1 MDGYFGEW
9 LGLLLRWFHVVAA
22 IAWIGESFYFVMLDN
37 SLKRP
42 LDQAARD
49 RGVSGELWAVHGGG
63 FYNSQKY
70 LVSPPRMPDDLHWSK
85 WKSYATWLS
94 GFSLFTVL
102 YLLQPTTFL
111 IDPSVADIP
120 PGFAAL
126 LAVGFLG
133 IGWAVYDVLCHALS
147 RHERA
152 LGIAVGCMVLLWDV
166 AATHLFSGRAA
177 FLIVGASMATIMT
190 ANVFF
195 VIIPGQRMM
204 VDALSRGETPDP
216 EPGKQAKQRSVHNT
230 YFTLPVVFT
239 MISNHYAMAYSG
251 AQSWAILA
259 IIMLAGALI
268 RQYFVLR
275 HVGREVWALPVS
287 GAVLIAVAM
296 IWLAPPGTL
305 SPARQADAG
314 PAPVTVA
321 DIQPIIARRC
331 VECHSAH
338 PTLIA
343 AAPEGIKFNT
353 ADEIAANAPRIFA
366 QAVQAKAMP
375 LGNVTGMTD
384 SERGKIAQWIEGG
397 AAR

>member
-9 LGLLLRWFHVVAA
+9 AGLLLRWFHVVAA

-37 SLKRP
+37 SLKHP
-42 LDQAARD
+42 AEAAARE
-49 RGVSGELWAVHGGG
+49 RGVSGEFWAVHGGG

-85 WKSYATWLS
+85 WKAYATWLS
-94 GFSLFTVL
+94 GFALFGAL
-102 YLLQPTTFL
+102 YLSQPETYL
-111 IDPSVADIP
+111 IDAGVAQIG
-120 PGFAAL
+120 PGFAVLAAL
-126 LAVGFLG
+126 AFLG
-133 IGWAVYDVLCHALS
+133 IGWAAYDILCHALA
-147 RHERA
+147 RRGRA
-152 LGIAVGCMVLLWDV
+152 LGVAVGVLVLLWDI

-204 VDALSRGETPDP
+204 VDALARGETPDP
-216 EPGKQAKQRSVHNT
+216 EYGRQGKQRSVHNT

-251 AQSWAILA
+251 AYSWAILA
-259 IIMLAGALI
+259 MLMLAGALI
-268 RQYFVLR
+268 RQFFVLR
-275 HVGREVWALPVS
+275 HIGRQVWALPVS
-287 GAVLIAVAM
+287 GAALIVAAM
-296 IWLAPPGTL
+296 IWLAPPGPG
-305 SPARQADAG
+305 SAPADASAG
-314 PAPVTVA
+314 RAPLTVA

-331 VECHSAH
+331 VACHSAH
-338 PTLIA
+338 PTLLA
-343 AAPEGIKFNT
+343 AAPQGIMFNT
-353 ADEIAANAPRIFA
+353 AGQIAANAPRIYM

-384 SERGKIAQWIEGG
+384 AERREIAAWVSGG
-397 AAR
+397 AQR